1 MWEGGGGNPDEAQRL
16 RKHVSAPSMQ
26 SSSTAIVIL
35 QSADHTPIYLHEYFL
50 GGLKKLPVGGD
61 KYKTWTLDS
70 GLNDGLDI

>member
-1 MWEGGGGNPDEAQRL
+1 
-16 RKHVSAPSMQ
+16 MQ

-35 QSADHTPIYLHEYFL
+35 QSADHTPIYLHEYLL